1 MYPIINCT
9 QYIYGRSPYPMST
22 PLDRRSR
29 KRLATRQSI
38 SDAATHL
45 FIERGFDHVTVDEIA
60 EAADVGRMTVFNHFP
75 RKEDMFFDRDE
86 EGREMLRR
94 AVRQRDPAVSPIETL
109 RLFMYRLVTD
119 RNPAVEFSA
128 RTQAFFQTIEG
139 SETLKARARAIRDEL
154 TQLMTVA
161 LSESVGRDPTDPD
174 AQLAAGLL
182 LATWTVAAI
191 GAHRA
196 FRKTQ
201 SAKAASDAFL
211 AAIEKGT
218 NGLKA
223 AMAGTPY
230 A

>member
-1 MYPIINCT
+1 
-9 QYIYGRSPYPMST
+9 MSM
-22 PLDRRSR
+22 PSDRRSR

-38 SDAATHL
+38 SDAATLL
-45 FIERGFDHVTVDEIA
+45 FIARGFDRVTVDEIA

-94 AVRQRDPAVSPIETL
+94 ALRQRDPDVAPVETL
-109 RLFMYRLVTD
+109 RLLAHRLVAE
-119 RNPAVEFSA
+119 RSPAVEFSA
-128 RTQAFFQTIEG
+128 RSQGFIKTVEG

-154 TQLMTVA
+154 ADVMTVA

-174 AQLAAGLL
+174 AELAAGLL

-191 GAHRA
+191 QAHRT
-196 FRKTQ
+196 FRQTQ
-201 SAKAASDAFL
+201 NTEEASAAFL
-211 AAIEKGT
+211 AVVDKGT
-218 NGLKA
+218 IGLKA

-230 A
+230 G